1 MADRTK
7 DVLDFDDED
16 STSEELQS
24 QVQKAQDELADLKR
38 RSEQIERDKTRLE
51 ELSRRQDELEHG
63 KAEMLDK
70 FTRSSVV
77 IQRET
82 QEAEKRLDQLNEI
95 NESFQSHQRALEAIN
110 PKAWIGLD
118 LSKELS
124 KALSAVD
131 EARSE
136 YSRSQPKLSLEPLED
151 SRPSLGEGSEYEEYY
166 AGGEKSFFYWLK
178 AGFAFTLCP
187 TIVGIIGLLFWI
199 MFSSAK

>member
-1 MADRTK
+1 MPDRSK

-24 QVQKAQDELADLKR
+24 QVQKAQDELADLRR
-38 RSEQIERDKTRLE
+38 RSEQIERDKLRLE

-70 FTRSSVV
+70 ITRSMVV

-82 QEAEKRLDQLNEI
+82 QDAEKRLDQLHGI
-95 NESFQSHQRALEAIN
+95 HESFTAHLRALESIN
-110 PKAWIGLD
+110 PKAWVGLD

-124 KALSAVD
+124 KALGTVEESRA
-131 EARSE
+131 E
-136 YSRSQPKLSLEPLED
+136 YSRSQPKLSLEPLET
-151 SRPSLGEGSEYEEYY
+151 PHAAAEGSEYEEYY
-166 AGGEKSFFYWLK
+166 QGGEKSFFYWLK

>member
-1 MADRTK
+1 MPDRSK
-7 DVLDFDDED
+7 DGFDFDDED
-16 STSEELQS
+16 ATSEELQS

-38 RSEQIERDKTRLE
+38 RSEQIERDKQRLE

-70 FTRSSVV
+70 FTRSMAV

-82 QEAEKRLDQLNEI
+82 QEAEKRLDQLNDI
-95 NESFQSHQRALEAIN
+95 NEAFQTHLRALEVIN

-124 KALSAVD
+124 KALGTVE
-131 EARSE
+131 EARTE
-136 YSRSQPKLSLEPLED
+136 YNRSQPKLALEPLD
-151 SRPSLGEGSEYEEYY
+151 DTRVSSADASEYEEYY

-187 TIVGIIGLLFWI
+187 TIVGLIALLFWI
-199 MFSSAK
+199 MFSAAK